1 MLPCP
6 DIATQA
12 SRRRHHWPSP
22 SLSRRLAKNGG
33 VGTTSTVFAL
43 LVAGAIYGGGA
54 VGVELFTDSDLDW
67 PHYNM
72 WAVLE
77 RRLEMMGVIL
87 LIYAALDSI
96 RGPSERAVRVEVGLE
111 DEPASGV

>member
-1 MLPCP
+1 
-6 DIATQA
+6 
-12 SRRRHHWPSP
+12 
-22 SLSRRLAKNGG
+22 
-33 VGTTSTVFAL
+33 
-43 LVAGAIYGGGA
+43 
-54 VGVELFTDSDLDW
+54 
-67 PHYNM
+67 M